1 MKRLFS
7 LIFLFFSFSF
17 FTIFATNSEQRPK
30 VSIVIPVYKVEP
42 WIRECLDNLVNQTL
56 KEIEIICVDD
66 GSPDNSGAILDEYAQ
81 KDSRF
86 KIIHQKNSG
95 VQRAR
100 NAGLD
105 VATGE
110 YIALL
115 DSDDYVDIHTY
126 ETAYNLAKKDNV
138 DILNFKARIFDD
150 GKDDHINNIDFS
162 DGPVVSA
169 EEYIQNNYRCWVWDN
184 LFKNEIIQ
192 KDKIRFIPGIKP
204 ADDTCFTYMA
214 LGRAK
219 RVKSIP
225 ATFYNYRIMPGT
237 LSRMTN
243 EDIFINSYKM
253 FKYICDSWRSGNCLE
268 NNEHNLITLI
278 VRWARCWGSVHLRY
292 AQEILDSFGSDVYN
306 SQNVSKCPE
315 YIQKELKRLEYSAE
329 SNKNPPLQSGIYRIA
344 TASSGYYKRL
354 DISGASKEIGA
365 NLQQWETNCTIAQDF
380 EIIRHD
386 AGYYTI
392 KAVCS
397 GKVLDVENGGQK
409 AGTNIHQWDSND
421 TQAQHWYIIP
431 CEDGSFNIIS
441 ECNLLAMDVSGNSNN
456 NGANIHCWDIN
467 NSNAQKFKFI
477 KADSNYSLNKEPI
490 SIAMASDSNYIYP
503 TIVSMTSI
511 LENKNSDTKID
522 FYIMLSGDFEQGLK
536 GTILHLKE
544 KYSDC
549 TITLIDMK
557 NRMSSL
563 YTDDHLT
570 SAAYY
575 RLLLP
580 ELLPG
585 IDKVL
590 YLDTDVIVQSDLTK
604 LFDYNIENLYLA
616 GVLETEVTGID
627 GINYKASVHQKDF
640 YMQKYGEQEYIRSY
654 VNSGILL
661 FNLKNMR
668 NDDFVS
674 KLQACAESHNFIN
687 HDQDVL
693 NIVCHGKILPIP
705 NIYNRATWLNPPSNQ
720 IIMHYC
726 CRNAKPWTNNF
737 ASKSDLW
744 WQYAE
749 KTDCF
754 KEIQEKY
761 LIKDGIYIIASAL
774 NDNKVL
780 DIDNASNKDCTNLQ
794 LWDKNYTDAQK
805 FNIKYVGDRCSQITA
820 KCSNK
825 SIDVSGAGKNIGTNV
840 YQYTPNNTDAQKWYI
855 IPCGN
860 GYYTIVSKCNMLNLD
875 VTGAKTQNGT
885 NIHCWSSNG
894 TNAQKFKFNRVS

>member
-7 LIFLFFSFSF
+7 LIFMFFSFSF
-17 FTIFATNSEQRPK
+17 LTAFATSQEQRPK

-81 KDSRF
+81 KDNRF
-86 KIIHQKNSG
+86 KIIHQKNGG

-150 GKDDHINNIDFS
+150 GKDNHINNIDFS
-162 DGPVVSA
+162 DAPVVSA

-192 KDKIRFIPGIKP
+192 KDKIRFVPGIKP

-219 RVKSIP
+219 TVKSIP

-237 LSRMTN
+237 LSRMTD
-243 EDIFINSYKM
+243 EDVFINSYKM
-253 FKYICDSWRSGNCLE
+253 FKHICDSWRSGNCLE

-278 VRWARCWGSVHLRY
+278 VRWARCWGSVYLRH

-306 SQNVSKCPE
+306 TQTVAKCPE
-315 YIQKELKRLEYSAE
+315 YIKKELKRLEYSAE
-329 SNKNPPLQSGIYRIA
+329 SNKNSPLESGIYRIA
-344 TASSGYYKRL
+344 TASSGYWKRL
-354 DISGASKEIGA
+354 DISEGSRQSGA
-365 NLQQWETNCTIAQDF
+365 NLQQWETNCNIAQDF
-380 EIIRHD
+380 EVIRHD

-409 AGTNIHQWDSND
+409 AGTNIRQWDSND
-421 TQAQHWYIIP
+421 SQAQHWYIIP
-431 CEDGSFNIIS
+431 CEDGSFNVIS
-441 ECNLLAMDVSGNSNN
+441 ACNLLAMDVSGNSNN

-467 NSNAQKFKFI
+467 NSNAQKFKFV
-477 KADSNYSLNKEPI
+477 KADYKYSANKESI
-490 SIAMASDSNYIYP
+490 SIAMATDSNYVYP

-511 LENKNSDTKID
+511 LENKNLDTKID
-522 FYIMLSGDFEQGLK
+522 FYLMLSGDFEQGLK
-536 GTILHLKE
+536 DKILHLQE
-544 KYSDC
+544 RYSNC

-557 NRMSSL
+557 DKMSSL
-563 YTDDHLT
+563 YMSRHLAT
-570 SAAYY
+570 ATYY
-575 RLLLP
+575 RLMLPSLLP
-580 ELLPG
+580 DL
-585 IDKVL
+585 DKIL
-590 YLDTDVIVQSDLTK
+590 YLDSDIIVKQDLGS
-604 LFDYNIENLYLA
+604 LFDYNIDNFYLA
-616 GVLETEVTGID
+616 GVVDANVSGGVSVIS
-627 GINYKASVHQKDF
+627 GRASCCKNDI
-640 YMQKYGEQEYIRSY
+640 YIKKYGENTYLKSY
-654 VNSGILL
+654 VNAGITL

-668 NDDFVS
+668 NDGIES
-674 KLQACAESHNFIN
+674 KLLNCVSSNNLEF
-687 HDQDVL
+687 HDQDAL
-693 NIVCHGKILPIP
+693 NIVCYGKILNIP
-705 NIYNRATWLNPPSNQ
+705 NIYNIANYRDFSNNQ
-720 IIMHYC
+720 VIIHYLDI
-726 CRNAKPWTNNF
+726 NKPWKNIFTSN
-737 ASKSDLW
+737 SHLW
-744 WQYAE
+744 WRYAE
-749 KTDCF
+749 KTDYF

-761 LIKDGIYIIASAL
+761 LIKDGTYIISSAL
-774 NDNKVL
+774 NNNKVL
-780 DIDNASNKDCTNLQ
+780 DINCASNKNGANLQ
-794 LWDKNYTDAQK
+794 LWDRNYTNAQK
-805 FNIKYVGDRCSQITA
+805 FDIKYIRDRCFKITA

-825 SIDVSGAGKNIGTNV
+825 SIDVSGAKRNVGTNIW
-840 YQYTPNNTDAQKWYI
+840 QYESNNTDAQKWYI
-855 IPCGN
+855 IPRGN
-860 GYYTIVSKCNMLNLD
+860 GNYTITSKCNMLNMD
-875 VTGAKTQNGT
+875 VSGADTKNGT
-885 NIHCWSSNG
+885 KIRCWNANG
-894 TNAQKFKFNRVS
+894 TNAQKFKFDMVS